1 MARETKVSNNPP
13 KTLSINN
20 NFQVQT
26 ELDKLQTNLEVMD
39 KEIYRLEERLSPV
52 LKTCPPTVAINEEKP
67 ELVELAGNLLS
78 KYTTM

>member
-39 KEIYRLEERLSPV
+39 KR
-52 LKTCPPTVAINEEKP
+52 
-67 ELVELAGNLLS
+67 NLPIRRKDS
-78 KYTTM
+78 VRY